1 MSAYLSNLLTQ
12 TTSKYTTLR
21 RALLADDTDGDTED
35 DSHVTR
41 VLRAYYTE
49 KGRPFPPWLPPD
61 PKAPQPAPAQYASSS
76 SSVGASYG
84 RLNPAGQM
92 ATSRSG
98 GGLSDLWDSS
108 PQQQSAAQPSSLRR
122 GAARAPGPAAMGAG
136 RSAAGGGGGFVDA
149 YGAGNE
155 PATSARPLPSQKA
168 GSYQSQFAQVAA
180 TRAAADSP
188 PSSAGGGGGAG
199 GGTAQ
204 ERLKARLW
212 GSSRSNSPTPSAATS
227 SSQASGN
234 PSADQGGYGGGS
246 GGRNPYAENG
256 GGGGGAPVGRERV
269 GLPTGP
275 RPRRF

>member
-61 PKAPQPAPAQYASSS
+61 PKAPQPQPAQYASSS

-92 ATSRSG
+92 ATSRS

-122 GAARAPGPAAMGAG
+122 GAARAPGPAMGAG
-136 RSAAGGGGGFVDA
+136 RGGGIIDA
-149 YGAGNE
+149 YGSGNE

-188 PSSAGGGGGAG
+188 PSSAGGGGGGGAG

-227 SSQASGN
+227 SSQASAN
-234 PSADQGGYGGGS
+234 PYADQGGYGGGS

-256 GGGGGAPVGRERV
+256 GGGGGGGAPGGRERV

>member
-12 TTSKYTTLR
+12 TTSRYTTLR
-21 RALLADDTDGDTED
+21 RALLSDDTDGDTED

-61 PKAPQPAPAQYASSS
+61 PKAPQPAPAQYVT
-76 SSVGASYG
+76 SSVGSSYG
-84 RLNPAGQM
+84 RMTPSGQV
-92 ATSRSG
+92 AAASTGRG
-98 GGLSDLWDSS
+98 GGLSDLWDS
-108 PQQQSAAQPSSLRR
+108 PQQSAPPSQPSSLRR
-122 GAARAPGPAAMGAG
+122 GARTPGSGSTSSGRGGIVDSYGSGGETYQAYQAPAP
-136 RSAAGGGGGFVDA
+136 
-149 YGAGNE
+149 
-155 PATSARPLPSQKA
+155 TSRPLPSQKA

-188 PSSAGGGGGAG
+188 PSSNGAVGGGGGS

-212 GSSRSNSPTPSAATS
+212 GSSRSNSPTPSSTSQS
-227 SSQASGN
+227 SSN
-234 PSADQGGYGGGS
+234 PYADQGNYGS
-246 GGRNPYAENG
+246 SGRNPYDD
-256 GGGGGAPVGRERV
+256 GGGAPAGRERM